1 MVLELYCRTIEREKV
16 KEREGLAMAMWREVR
31 RERRKA
37 RDESKKDESLRERN
51 GPSSP
56 FYSGPGYL
64 TVAG

>member
-1 MVLELYCRTIEREKV
+1 
-16 KEREGLAMAMWREVR
+16 MAMWREVR